1 MAKDNKPKWAFKP
14 KFRAGVYSWHGTAK
28 ATKNLRAAVSE
39 IRKAYRKNPLDAADA
54 AIYLMERIW
63 PALEHID
70 GSSGALG
77 RAVNDAIEKLLP
89 LVIEAPADESLRKK
103 WTYRLLD
110 AIYDDGV
117 EYLSPVT
124 DQWGRLCATGS
135 LRDYW
140 LEEFLPQTE
149 RALGS
154 RSEDY
159 YYFVGTSACLSC
171 LLESERHEELRRL
184 LDLADRPFWPYEAYW
199 AEALLRQGHVDDAI
213 RHARSLIPGPSREDG
228 RLYSYGSTATEI
240 DRFCEKVLYDAGR
253 RREAYEQ
260 YSLQAM
266 SSSTYL
272 SHFQSLT
279 RRYPEYEPR
288 QILMDLIEKSAHPKH
303 SWFSSARKCEMHEIA
318 LQCAES
324 GTVNPST
331 LATAARDTVQSHP
344 WFAWRVSLLG
354 IKYLLLDYV
363 DVSELDVSLAVRR
376 LVEGARNA
384 GELEDALTALGQVL
398 DMRRKAQKIPRI
410 VQAELKRLGVPLPPS
425 AS

>member
-1 MAKDNKPKWAFKP
+1 MAKDTKPKWAFKP
-14 KFRAGVYSWHGTAK
+14 RFRVGLYSWNGTAK
-28 ATKNLRAAVSE
+28 AAKNLRAAVSE
-39 IRKAYRKNPLDAADA
+39 IRKAYKKSPLEAVDA

-70 GSSGALG
+70 GSSGVLG
-77 RAVNDAIEKLLP
+77 RAVNDTIDKLLP
-89 LVIEAPADESLRKK
+89 LVIEAPADEQLRKK
-103 WTYRLLD
+103 WTQRLFD
-110 AIYDDGV
+110 AICDDGV

-124 DQWGRLCATGS
+124 DHWGRLCVTDS
-135 LRDYW
+135 LRYYW
-140 LEEFLPQTE
+140 LEEFLPQAE

-154 RSEDY
+154 RREDY
-159 YYFVGTSACLSC
+159 YYFAGTTACLSC
-171 LLESERHEELRRL
+171 LLESGRYEALRRL
-184 LDLADRPFWPYEAYW
+184 LDLANRPFWPYEAYW
-199 AEALLRQGHVDDAI
+199 AEALLRQGRVDDAI
-213 RHARSLIPGPSREDG
+213 QYAQSLISASSEDG
-228 RLYSYGSTATEI
+228 RLSPYDSTATAI

-260 YSLQAM
+260 YSLHAM

-288 QILMDLIEKSAHPKH
+288 QILMDLIEKSGHRKQ
-303 SWFSSARKCEMHEIA
+303 SWFSSARKCEMYDIA

-331 LATAARDTVQSHP
+331 LATAARDTAQSHP

-363 DVSELDVSLAVRR
+363 DVSELNVSLAVRR
-376 LVEGARNA
+376 LVEGARSA
-384 GELEDALTALGQVL
+384 GELADALVALGQVL
-398 DMRRKAQKIPRI
+398 DMREKAQKIPRI
-410 VQAELKRLGVPLPPS
+410 VRAELHRLGVPSPS
-425 AS
+425 AP